1 MTEPLPSTQ
10 DVSYTQRLQRLSG
23 STWKARLGA
32 QAPYR
37 WNLRRLQPGRMLDV
51 GCGIGRNL
59 GHVEGNG
66 VGVDHNEASVIEARK
81 AGFTAYTPDE
91 FATSPHAAPGAFD
104 SMLVAHVL
112 EHIDAELADS
122 LLADYLRYVR
132 PGGKVII
139 ITPQEKGFT
148 TDATHIRFVDAAVSE
163 GHLRRAGV
171 TVERSYSFPFPRVA
185 GKTFPYN
192 EFVVVGRLPG

>member
-1 MTEPLPSTQ
+1 MPAHTGSLPSVTEPHPSTQ
-10 DVSYTQRLQRLSG
+10 DVSYTERLQRLSG
-23 STWKARLGA
+23 SAWKARLGA

-91 FATSPHAAPGAFD
+91 FLSSPHAAPGAF
-104 SMLVAHVL
+104 
-112 EHIDAELADS
+112 
-122 LLADYLRYVR
+122 
-132 PGGKVII
+132 
-139 ITPQEKGFT
+139 
-148 TDATHIRFVDAAVSE
+148 
-163 GHLRRAGV
+163 
-171 TVERSYSFPFPRVA
+171 
-185 GKTFPYN
+185 
-192 EFVVVGRLPG
+192 

>member
-1 MTEPLPSTQ
+1 VTE
-10 DVSYTQRLQRLSG
+10 DASYTQRLQRLSG
-23 STWKARLGA
+23 ATWKNRLGA

-59 GHVEGNG
+59 AHIDGNG
-66 VGVDHNEASVIEARK
+66 VGVDHNEASVNEARK
-81 AGFTAYTPDE
+81 AGFTAFTGSE
-91 FATSPHAAPGAFD
+91 FQTSQYAVPGAFD

-112 EHIDAELADS
+112 EHVDAELADS

-132 PGGKVII
+132 PGGKVIV

-148 TDATHIRFVDAAVSE
+148 TDETHIRFVDAAVSE
-163 GHLRRAGV
+163 AHLRKAGL
-171 TVERSYSFPFPRVA
+171 TIERSYSFPFLRA
-185 GKTFPYN
+185 FGKWFAYN
-192 EFVVVGRLPG
+192 EFVVVGRVPR